1 MHDTVYLSVLVA
13 AVLAG
18 LALLF
23 VQAPYGRYVRSGWGP
38 TMSTRWAWIIM
49 ESPAVLAFVYFYV
62 QGETAGETVSLLFLG
77 MWQLHYVHRTFI
89 YPLRMRGSAARQ
101 TPVLI
106 PSLAVLFNIANAYLN
121 GSWISNI
128 EAGYTLAWLSTPMFL
143 IGFVLFFAGFIINR
157 WADAKL
163 RALRPPGDAGYY
175 VPRGGMYEWISCP
188 NYFGEIL
195 QWFGWA
201 IATWSTAGLAFA
213 LFTTA
218 NLAPRALSHH
228 KWYRQKFEDYP
239 TKRKALIPGV
249 L

>member
-13 AVLAG
+13 AVVAG

-23 VQAPYGRYVRSGWGP
+23 IQAPYGRYVRSGWGP

-49 ESPAVLAFVYFYV
+49 ESPAVLAFLLFYV
-62 QGETAGETVSLLFLG
+62 GGESASSTVSLVFLC
-77 MWQLHYVHRTFI
+77 MWLAHYVHRTFI
-89 YPLRMRGSAARQ
+89 YPLRMRGSESRR

-106 PSLAVLFNIANAYLN
+106 PGLALVFNIANAYLN
-121 GSWISNI
+121 GSWISSA
-128 EAGYTLAWLSTPMFL
+128 EAAYSLEWLITPMFVIGSAL
-143 IGFVLFFAGFIINR
+143 FLLGFVINR

-163 RALRPPGDAGYY
+163 RALRPPGDSGYY
-175 VPRGGMYEWISCP
+175 VPHGGLYRWISCP
-188 NYFGEIL
+188 NYFGEII

-213 LFTTA
+213 VFTTA

-228 KWYRQKFEDYP
+228 RWYREKFSEYP
-239 TKRKALIPGV
+239 SERRALIPWV